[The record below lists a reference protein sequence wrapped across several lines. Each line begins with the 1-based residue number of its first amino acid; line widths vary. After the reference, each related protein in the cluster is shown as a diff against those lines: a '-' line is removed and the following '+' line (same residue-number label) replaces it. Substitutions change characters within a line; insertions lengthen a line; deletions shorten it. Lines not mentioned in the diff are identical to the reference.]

1 MSAPRPVHFPAV
13 VAGAL
18 VTLAVAVPT
27 ALLAQILDD
36 AGSVDDDS
44 PWLLGAFAVILFSMA
59 VGGFVAANRRPDAP
73 LTNSA
78 AASLLAYL
86 FGWIGGLI
94 VYLTQKNPEARFHG
108 AQSVLLSIAVFA
120 VYVVLFVL
128 TFVSNL
134 FGIFLLLLWLAAFGV
149 FIFMCVQGY
158 QMKHTKLPIIGD
170 IAEQWASKP
179 T

>member
-86 FGWIGGLI
+86 IVQVVGIVRLLAPDGDVAWVAIPFFALRAAAAGMTGGL
-94 VYLTQKNPEARFHG
+94 VADHRARTPKRRPRP
-108 AQSVLLSIAVFA
+108 SETS
-120 VYVVLFVL
+120 
-128 TFVSNL
+128 
-134 FGIFLLLLWLAAFGV
+134 
-149 FIFMCVQGY
+149 
-158 QMKHTKLPIIGD
+158 
-170 IAEQWASKP
+170 AER
-179 T
+179 

>member
-86 FGWIGGLI
+86 IVQVVGIVRLLATDGDVAWVAIPFFALLAAAAGMTGGL
-94 VYLTQKNPEARFHG
+94 VADHRARTPKRRPRP
-108 AQSVLLSIAVFA
+108 SETS
-120 VYVVLFVL
+120 
-128 TFVSNL
+128 
-134 FGIFLLLLWLAAFGV
+134 
-149 FIFMCVQGY
+149 
-158 QMKHTKLPIIGD
+158 
-170 IAEQWASKP
+170 AER
-179 T
+179 

>member
-1 MSAPRPVHFPAV
+1 MRTNSSSVHWPAV

-18 VTLAVAVPT
+18 VILAIAVPT
-27 ALLAQILDD
+27 ALLAQLLDD

-86 FGWIGGLI
+86 IVQTLGVIRLLATDGDVAWVAIPFFALLAAAAGMTGGL
-94 VYLTQKNPEARFHG
+94 VADHRAR
-108 AQSVLLSIAVFA
+108 
-120 VYVVLFVL
+120 
-128 TFVSNL
+128 TPKRR
-134 FGIFLLLLWLAAFGV
+134 AAS
-149 FIFMCVQGY
+149 
-158 QMKHTKLPIIGD
+158 TEPSPD
-170 IAEQWASKP
+170 R
-179 T
+179 